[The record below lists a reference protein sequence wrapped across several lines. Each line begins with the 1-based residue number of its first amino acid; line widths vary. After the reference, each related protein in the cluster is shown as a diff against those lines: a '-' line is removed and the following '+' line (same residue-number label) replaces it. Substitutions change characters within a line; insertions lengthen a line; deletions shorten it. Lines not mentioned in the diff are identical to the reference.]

1 MNTAAD
7 SPDTNNDDC
16 TIAQDWEAYSDRD
29 HATWRQLFERQSR
42 LLVGRACDEYL
53 AGLDQLGVCA
63 DGIPDF
69 RKLNDVLGKTTGWQV
84 VAVPGLISEAAF
96 FGHMAERR
104 FVATRWIRSPEQM
117 DYLQEPDIFHDVYG
131 HVPLLTDPAFA
142 DYLQAYGRGGLK
154 ALRLGAL
161 DKLARLYWYTVEFG
175 LLHTSDGPRIYGAGI
190 LSSRGESIYCLD
202 DRKPNRIAFDLKR
215 ILRTR
220 YRIDDFQ
227 EAYFVIDSFE
237 QLMSETAPDFAPIYR
252 ELAGLAEIEPGD
264 IQPSDI
270 SIGGGFS
277 DRGSATQ
284 KQKKGRG

>member
-1 MNTAAD
+1 MTAED
-7 SPDTNNDDC
+7 DKPDPYYDDRV
-16 TIAQDWEAYSDRD
+16 IAQDWDAYSAED
-29 HATWRQLFERQSR
+29 HATWRRLYERQSR

-69 RKLNDVLGKTTGWQV
+69 RKLNDVLGRTTGWQI

-104 FVATRWIRSPEQM
+104 FVATRWIRAPEQM
-117 DYLQEPDIFHDVYG
+117 DYLQEPDVFHDVFG
-131 HVPLLTDPAFA
+131 HVPLLTNPAFA

-161 DKLARLYWYTVEFG
+161 DMLARLYWYTVEFG
-175 LLHTSDGPRIYGAGI
+175 LLRTPDGLRIYGAGI
-190 LSSRGESIYCLD
+190 VSSKGESIYCLD

-215 ILRTR
+215 SLRTR

-227 EAYFVIDSFE
+227 ETYFVIDSFE
-237 QLMSETAPDFAPIYR
+237 QLMAETAPDFAPIYR
-252 ELAGLAEIEPGD
+252 ELGALPEFEPGD
-264 IQPSDI
+264 IQPSDTVLDAN
-270 SIGGGFS
+270 SKELQ
-277 DRGSATQ
+277 RT
-284 KQKKGRG
+284 

>member
-1 MNTAAD
+1 MATTEQGGD
-7 SPDTNNDDC
+7 VRNNDNV
-16 TIAQDWEAYSDRD
+16 IAQDWEAYSAQD
-29 HATWRQLFERQSR
+29 HAIWRRLFERQSR

-69 RKLNDVLGKTTGWQV
+69 RELNEVLAQATGWQI

-104 FVATRWIRSPEQM
+104 FVATRWIRTPEQM
-117 DYLQEPDIFHDVYG
+117 DYLQEPDIFHDVFG
-131 HVPLLTDPAFA
+131 HVPLLTNPAFA

-161 DKLARLYWYTVEFG
+161 DMLARLYWYTVEFG
-175 LLHTSDGPRIYGAGI
+175 LLRTAEGPRIYGSGI
-190 LSSRGESIYCLD
+190 LSSKGESIYCLD
-202 DRKPNRIAFDLKR
+202 DAKPHRIAFDLKR

-227 EAYFVIDSFE
+227 ESYFVIDSFE
-237 QLMSETAPDFAPIYR
+237 QLMGETAPDFAPTYQ
-252 ELAGLAEIEPGD
+252 ELTGLAEFEPGD
-264 IQPSDI
+264 LQPSDI
-270 SIGGGFS
+270 LA
-277 DRGSATQ
+277 DA
-284 KQKKGRG
+284 

>member
-1 MNTAAD
+1 MSTQEQSHD
-7 SPDTNNDDC
+7 PYYDDHV
-16 TIAQDWEAYSDRD
+16 IEQDWDTYSAQD
-29 HATWRQLFERQSR
+29 HATWRTLFERQSR

-69 RKLNDVLGKTTGWQV
+69 RRLNDVLGRTTGWQI

-104 FVATRWIRSPEQM
+104 FVATRWIRTPEQM
-117 DYLQEPDIFHDVYG
+117 DYLQEPDVFHDVYG
-131 HVPLLTDPAFA
+131 HVPLLTNPAFA

-161 DKLARLYWYTVEFG
+161 DMLARLYWYTVEFG
-175 LLHTSDGPRIYGAGI
+175 LLRTPEGLRIYGAGI
-190 LSSRGESIYCLD
+190 VSSKGESIYCLD
-202 DRKPNRIAFDLKR
+202 DPTPNRIAFDLKR

-227 EAYFVIDSFE
+227 ETYFVIDSFE
-237 QLMSETAPDFAPIYR
+237 QLMAETAPDFAPIYR
-252 ELAGLAEIEPGD
+252 ELEGLPEFAPGD
-264 IQPSDI
+264 IQPSDTLLD
-270 SIGGGFS
+270 GNLTH
-277 DRGSATQ
+277 RQRA
-284 KQKKGRG
+284 

>member
-1 MNTAAD
+1 MTAEELKTD
-7 SPDTNNDDC
+7 PYYDDRV
-16 TIAQDWEAYSDRD
+16 IEQDWDSYSAQE
-29 HATWRQLFERQSR
+29 HATWRTLFERQSR

-69 RKLNDVLGKTTGWQV
+69 RRLNDVLGRTTGWQI

-104 FVATRWIRSPEQM
+104 FVATRWIRTPEKM
-117 DYLQEPDIFHDVYG
+117 DYLQEPDVFHDVYG
-131 HVPLLTDPAFA
+131 HVPLLTNPAFA

-161 DKLARLYWYTVEFG
+161 DMLARLYWYTVEFG
-175 LLHTSDGPRIYGAGI
+175 LLRTPEGLRIYGAGI
-190 LSSRGESIYCLD
+190 VSSKGESIYCLD
-202 DRKPNRIAFDLKR
+202 DPAPNRVAFDLKR

-227 EAYFVIDSFE
+227 ETYFVIDSFE
-237 QLMSETAPDFAPIYR
+237 QLMAETAPDFAPIYS
-252 ELAGLAEIEPGD
+252 ELEGLPEFAPGD
-264 IQPSDI
+264 IQPSDTLLD
-270 SIGGGFS
+270 GK
-277 DRGSATQ
+277 SAERQ
-284 KQKKGRG
+284 HA

>member
-1 MNTAAD
+1 MSTQEQSHD
-7 SPDTNNDDC
+7 PYYDDHV
-16 TIAQDWEAYSDRD
+16 IEQDWDTYSAQD
-29 HATWRQLFERQSR
+29 HATWRTLFERQSR

-69 RKLNDVLGKTTGWQV
+69 RRLNDVLGRTTGWQI

-104 FVATRWIRSPEQM
+104 FVATRWIRTPEQM
-117 DYLQEPDIFHDVYG
+117 DYLQEPDVFHDVYG
-131 HVPLLTDPAFA
+131 HVPLLTNPAFA

-161 DKLARLYWYTVEFG
+161 DMLARLYWYTVEFG
-175 LLHTSDGPRIYGAGI
+175 LLRTPEGLRIYGAGI
-190 LSSRGESIYCLD
+190 VSSKGESIYCLD
-202 DRKPNRIAFDLKR
+202 DPTPNRIAFDLKR

-227 EAYFVIDSFE
+227 ETYFVIDSFE
-237 QLMSETAPDFAPIYR
+237 QLMAETAPDFAPIYR
-252 ELAGLAEIEPGD
+252 ELEPLQEFAPGD
-264 IQPSDI
+264 IQPSDTLLD
-270 SIGGGFS
+270 GNLTH
-277 DRGSATQ
+277 RQRA
-284 KQKKGRG
+284 